1 MQGVQGKTMNLTKKL
16 IVVLMAVI
24 SVMLVG
30 CSYIRP
36 GDNGKINIVTTVFA
50 SYDFAKQV
58 AGDNANVTLLI
69 KPGSESHSSEP
80 TPKDIIAMEEC
91 DIFIYTGGEND
102 TWLDY
107 ILESVD
113 NKDMVIIKM
122 LDLVEKYEE
131 EHVEGM
137 EGHHHHHSHDH
148 EDHEGEEGK
157 TEWDEH
163 VWTDPLNAVKI
174 SEKIKDVLCEED
186 SSNKVE
192 YERNFTAFS
201 RALIE
206 LDMEFEEI
214 INNAERKEIVF
225 GDRFPLR
232 YFVEAYGLDYYAAF
246 PGCAAESEPSAKTV
260 AFLIDKVKENG
271 IPVVFK
277 IELSNGNIAETIGRD
292 AGAKVLTFYT
302 CHNLSRDDFENG
314 ETYISL
320 MERNLLTLREAL
332 I

>member
-1 MQGVQGKTMNLTKKL
+1 MNLTKKL
-16 IVVLMAVI
+16 IVVLIAAI

-30 CSYIRP
+30 CSYIRT

-50 SYDFAKQV
+50 SYDFARQV

-69 KPGSESHSSEP
+69 KPGSESHSYEP

-148 EDHEGEEGK
+148 EEHEGEEGK

-214 INNAERKEIVF
+214 INNAERKEVVF

-292 AGAKVLTFYT
+292 TGAKVLTFYT

-332 I
+332 N

>member
-1 MQGVQGKTMNLTKKL
+1 MNLTKKL
-16 IVVLMAVI
+16 IVVLMAAI

-30 CSYIRP
+30 CSYIRT

-50 SYDFAKQV
+50 SYDFARQV

-69 KPGSESHSSEP
+69 KPGSESHSYEP

-148 EDHEGEEGK
+148 EEHEGEEGK

-214 INNAERKEIVF
+214 INNAERKEVVF

-292 AGAKVLTFYT
+292 TGAKVLTFYT

-332 I
+332 N